1 MLKTN
6 LLLVVFF
13 STHFVYTKATQDAS
27 FKDDDYFDMIILS
40 QKWPVTYCKYWVQQ
54 RRSNRCVFPTAYG
67 RWTLHGIWPWRKKD
81 DTFPEYCDKSWKFD
95 EAEIQDIKPELKQAW
110 MNVFEGT
117 MPNSLWEHEWNR
129 HGTCASVMEPLS
141 SQFRYFKKGVE
152 WNLKY
157 WIKGMLEDAQIY
169 PSDAKKYS
177 PHAFV
182 RAVEGRTGKQPFIVC
197 QKLKNHISYIK
208 EIRLCFDTHYIFID
222 CNTVID
228 ESSCDE
234 DILYPASV

>member
-1 MLKTN
+1 
-6 LLLVVFF
+6 
-13 STHFVYTKATQDAS
+13 
-27 FKDDDYFDMIILS
+27 MIVLS
-40 QKWPVTYCKYWVQQ
+40 QKWPITYCKYWMQQ
-54 RRSNRCVFPTAYG
+54 RRANRCVFPTAFG

-95 EAEIQDIKPELKQAW
+95 ENQIRDIKPELKQAW
-110 MNVFEGT
+110 MNIFEGT

-129 HGTCASVMEPLS
+129 HGTCASVMEPFS
-141 SQFRYFKKGVE
+141 TQFRYFKKGVE

-157 WIKGMLEDAQIY
+157 WVKGMLEDAQVF
-169 PSDAKKYS
+169 PSDVKKYS

-197 QKLKNHISYIK
+197 QKLKNGVSYIK

-228 ESSCDE
+228 DTSCDE
-234 DILYPASV
+234 DVIYPATV